1 MTKLNPREYR
11 VAYEHRRWIPGT
23 GYITQRNFQ
32 TIYARDMAQA
42 EFKWTEM
49 QLDGQET
56 LSINQVD

>member
-1 MTKLNPREYR
+1 MTKNYPREYR
-11 VAYEHRRWIPGT
+11 VAYEQKYWIPGT

-32 TIYARDMAQA
+32 TIYARDMTQA